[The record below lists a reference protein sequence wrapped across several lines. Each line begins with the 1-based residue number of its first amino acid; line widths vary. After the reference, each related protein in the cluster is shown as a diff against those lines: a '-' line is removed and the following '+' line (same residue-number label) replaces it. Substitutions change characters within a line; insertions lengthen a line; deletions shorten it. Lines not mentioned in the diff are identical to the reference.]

1 MPGTVSDSAQ
11 AVLGGGRQC
20 IGLSREAC
28 RVEIPLDALIIAN
41 PPPRRIDRD
50 PPIDADDVP
59 SSRREGLE
67 EPRGPGTEMDA
78 RDPRL
83 ADFIEQ
89 AARERSNTR
98 VVGPRT
104 QRASPTVEHL
114 EGFSARPDL

>member
-1 MPGTVSDSAQ
+1 MP
-11 AVLGGGRQC
+11 
-20 IGLSREAC
+20 
-28 RVEIPLDALIIAN
+28 LITPN
-41 PPPRRIDRD
+41 RPPRRIDGD

-67 EPRGPGTEMDA
+67 EPRGPGTEMDG

-89 AARERSNTR
+89 AARERGNTR
-98 VVGPRT
+98 VVVPRT

-114 EGFSARPDL
+114 EGFSARPDPRPKIRRSPADWPIALWAPL